1 MLRAL
6 VDKVDNT
13 QKETDSVRLLRKKK
27 KEREKFQ
34 KEKKSIPTKMKNVF
48 NGLISRLDR
57 VEERIS
63 ELKHTSIESAKTM
76 KQIDQTKNT
85 IQENLGL
92 WDNEKMCNTRNT
104 RKRKKKEKNI

>member
-1 MLRAL
+1 
-6 VDKVDNT
+6 
-13 QKETDSVRLLRKKK
+13 
-27 KEREKFQ
+27 
-34 KEKKSIPTKMKNVF
+34 MKNVF

-104 RKRKKKEKNI
+104 RKRKKKEKNILKKITEDFPKLCQKKKSRKLKKC